1 MKDVERNNKVSIE
14 RVREEFSLLGIDDRI
29 VELDASSATVE
40 LAAKALGCEPKNIA
54 KSLAFLVGDQPIL
67 IVASGHAK
75 IDNAKYKHYFGK
87 KAKMMH
93 GDQVEKYIGHA
104 AGGVCPFGLNEGVK
118 VYLDDSLK
126 TLQYVFPACGSSN
139 SCIKLT
145 IEELERYSHF
155 IEWIDVCR

>member
-1 MKDVERNNKVSIE
+1 MITFLNTLFPAYSTK
-14 RVREEFSLLGIDDRI
+14 
-29 VELDASSATVE
+29 
-40 LAAKALGCEPKNIA
+40 

-75 IDNAKYKHYFGK
+75 INNAKYKHYFGK

-104 AGGVCPFGLNEGVK
+104 VGGVCPFGLNEGIK

-126 TLQYVFPACGSSN
+126 TL
-139 SCIKLT
+139 
-145 IEELERYSHF
+145 
-155 IEWIDVCR
+155 

>member
-1 MKDVERNNKVSIE
+1 MKDVERKIKVSIE

-87 KAKMMH
+87 KAKMMY
-93 GDQVEKYIGHA
+93 GDQVEKYIGPA

-155 IEWIDVCR
+155 IEWIDV

>member
-1 MKDVERNNKVSIE
+1 MKDVERKNKVSIE

-67 IVASGHAK
+67 
-75 IDNAKYKHYFGK
+75 FGK

>member
-1 MKDVERNNKVSIE
+1 MKDVERKNKVSIE
-14 RVREEFSLLGIDDRI
+14 RVREEFSLLGIDNRI

-40 LAAKALGCEPKNIA
+40 LAA